1 MKIISYRE
9 AMLLRRYTE
18 HGLMLLDVV
27 RRQPGI
33 RFETLVRD
41 HDPGPPPLLVK
52 THGNGWDD
60 LPGKAF
66 RRGPRGGFAV
76 SQLCKAGDL
85 VITERLRVYLPD
97 DLPLEEPSEKPEENS
112 LDDSRESDPAPPK
125 ETAEGCCTSA

>member
-18 HGLMLLDVV
+18 HGLMLLDLV

-33 RFETLVRD
+33 QLETLVRD
-41 HDPGPPPLLVK
+41 HDPAPPSLLVK
-52 THGNGWDD
+52 THGDGWDD

-66 RRGPRGGFAV
+66 RRDPRGGFAV

-97 DLPLEEPSEKPEENS
+97 DLPLEEPSGRPEENS
-112 LDDSRESDPAPPK
+112 PDEPRESERALPK
-125 ETAEGCCTSA
+125 GTAEGRCTSA